1 MTAFQIL
8 NQCQSAGVFVSLNGE
23 RLKIIGPQ
31 SAAVSFRPLLAAYKK
46 EIMAYLKSG
55 YTGGDLAT
63 SNGWP
68 IDSDSSAPFMP
79 WMLMVTPEQL
89 QQWQRNL
96 YEVVNKLAILE
107 QWDSSR
113 LNKILRCIKR
123 QPISTLQPDLHY
135 FRGRLATALVR
146 KNRVE

>member
-31 SAAVSFRPLLAAYKK
+31 SVVAGFRPLLAAYKK
-46 EIMAYLKSG
+46 GIMDYLKSSH
-55 YTGGDLAT
+55 TGGDLAT

-68 IDSDSSAPFMP
+68 IDYDSGAPFMRMP
-79 WMLMVTPEQL
+79 MVTPEQL
-89 QQWQRNL
+89 QQWQRDL
-96 YEVVNKLAILE
+96 YEVVNKLATLE

-123 QPISTLQPDLHY
+123 QPMSTLQPDLHY
-135 FRGRLATALVR
+135 FRDRLAAALVR